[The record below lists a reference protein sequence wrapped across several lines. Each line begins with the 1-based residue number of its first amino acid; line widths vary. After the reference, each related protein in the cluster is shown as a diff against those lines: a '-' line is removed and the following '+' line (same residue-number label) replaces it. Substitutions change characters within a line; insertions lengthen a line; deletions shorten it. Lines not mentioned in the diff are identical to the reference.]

1 LPRGHASEHRRE
13 PSIARRRAFS
23 EKILRC
29 PETGQAKKGAAVA
42 GGSKFKQG
50 GVKQSDRSH
59 SMSRRWTLIVMI
71 EKA

>member
-1 LPRGHASEHRRE
+1 LPRGHASEHRQE
-13 PSIARRRAFS
+13 PSIAKTSVLR
-23 EKILRC
+23 EILRC